1 MLWMGGCSRSFIPPR
16 FRDFVYMVFT
26 HLIRNTFKP
35 NNDDME
41 VKNAFAGTLESGD
54 ILVQITPS
62 EDESLQI
69 DLDSTV
75 EYQFGGQIRKVIKE
89 TLEEMGVDKA
99 HVKATDKGAL
109 DCTIRARVTAAAV
122 RATGKD
128 VWKD

>member
-1 MLWMGGCSRSFIPPR
+1 
-16 FRDFVYMVFT
+16 
-26 HLIRNTFKP
+26 
-35 NNDDME
+35 ME

-62 EDESLQI
+62 EEESLQI

-89 TLEEMGVDKA
+89 TLENLGVKKA

-122 RATGKD
+122 RATGKN
-128 VWKD
+128 VWED

>member
-1 MLWMGGCSRSFIPPR
+1 
-16 FRDFVYMVFT
+16 
-26 HLIRNTFKP
+26 
-35 NNDDME
+35 ME

-62 EDESLQI
+62 EEESLQI

-89 TLEEMGVDKA
+89 TLENLGVKKA
-99 HVKATDKGAL
+99 HVK

-128 VWKD
+128 VWED

>member
-1 MLWMGGCSRSFIPPR
+1 MHSRGLWSQVTSW
-16 FRDFVYMVFT
+16 FRLP
-26 HLIRNTFKP
+26 H
-35 NNDDME
+35 
-41 VKNAFAGTLESGD
+41 
-54 ILVQITPS
+54 S
-62 EDESLQI
+62 EEESLQI

-89 TLEEMGVDKA
+89 TLENLGVKKA

-128 VWKD
+128 VWED